1 MCDVSINEVNH
12 IVMFQFVVG
21 VFLSFQGIGLI
32 AGVGAC
38 SLHVLLDGDAS
49 GDECSLWY
57 FPSQLTIHITSLIQ
71 FQVRLL

>member
-1 MCDVSINEVNH
+1 MC
-12 IVMFQFVVG
+12 QFVVG
-21 VFLSFQGIGLI
+21 VFQSFRGIGLI

-38 SLHVLLDGDAS
+38 SPHALLDADAS

-57 FPSQLTIHITSLIQ
+57 FPSWLAVCITSLIQ